1 MITFTVFALWLHIA
15 AIALW
20 VGGLFA
26 VSFVMV
32 PVLKQGAGSPE
43 KAAALFTRGLE
54 RFQRI
59 SRELLLVILLTGIFN
74 LANAGMARGFSFGAQ
89 YLTMLGIKVGLFVTI
104 AAIQLW
110 QSLRLAPAIQ
120 AAASIPETSSGL
132 YRRFLLTSLLNL
144 GLGAAA
150 VLLGLRLRYG

>member
-1 MITFTVFALWLHIA
+1 MITFTVFILWLHIA

-43 KAAALFTRGLE
+43 TAAALFAHGLE

-59 SRELLLVILLTGIFN
+59 SREILLVILLTGIFN
-74 LANAGMARGFSFGAQ
+74 LGNAGMARGFGFGTL
-89 YLTMLGIKVGLFVTI
+89 YLTILGIKVGLFLTI
-104 AAIQLW
+104 AAVQLW

-120 AAASIPETSSGL
+120 AAAAVPEISSGL
-132 YRRFLLTSLLNL
+132 YRRFLLTSLLNVAM
-144 GLGAAA
+144 GVVA
-150 VLLGLRLRYG
+150 VLLGLRLRHG